1 MNQTQRNTINV
12 LGLSVGAA
20 VATLAVRLLLLPVG
34 FMLGRTSNWLMGE
47 GGNLVWY
54 ASRSLLW
61 AAVAALA
68 ATIVAVVHN
77 EFVRRRI

>member
-1 MNQTQRNTINV
+1 MKQIERNTINV

-20 VATLAVRLLLLPVG
+20 LATLAVRIVLLPVG
-34 FMLGRTSNWLMGE
+34 FLLGRTSNWLMGE

-54 ASRSLLW
+54 ASHSLFW
-61 AAVAALA
+61 AAIAALA